1 MKDELPFKVTKYKDL
16 KEVGKKPPKK
26 ESTRKNKGKKKQK
39 GKKTI
44 SSAGQSPMIIL
55 VKYMTVSYLRYHIIG
70 NSFPIKNGRTVKIF
84 RSCQVWFHYS
94 NLSKKKNLNDSNIV
108 TVTKPKGRMHLKG
121 KCSMLK
127 MEQEW

>member
-16 KEVGKKPPKK
+16 KEVGKKPLKRNQQGK
-26 ESTRKNKGKKKQK
+26 IREKKKQK

-84 RSCQVWFHYS
+84 RSCQV
-94 NLSKKKNLNDSNIV
+94 
-108 TVTKPKGRMHLKG
+108 
-121 KCSMLK
+121 
-127 MEQEW
+127 

>member
-84 RSCQVWFHYS
+84 RSRQV
-94 NLSKKKNLNDSNIV
+94 
-108 TVTKPKGRMHLKG
+108 
-121 KCSMLK
+121 
-127 MEQEW
+127 